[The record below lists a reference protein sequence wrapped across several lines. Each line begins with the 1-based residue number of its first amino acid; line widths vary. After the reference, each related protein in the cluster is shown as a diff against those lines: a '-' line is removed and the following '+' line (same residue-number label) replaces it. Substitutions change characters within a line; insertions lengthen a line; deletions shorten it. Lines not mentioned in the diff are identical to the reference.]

1 MYGKPELILTPAA
14 CDKLKVQ
21 PWYGNIRE
29 LEHII
34 EKAVIISDGKMLD
47 ADDFDFPSAAPP
59 SESPPNDATTLEEM
73 ECHMIR
79 RTMDKHRGNLS
90 LVASELGISRQTLY
104 NKIKRYGL

>member
-1 MYGKPELILTPAA
+1 
-14 CDKLKVQ
+14 
-21 PWYGNIRE
+21 
-29 LEHII
+29 
-34 EKAVIISDGKMLD
+34 MLD